1 MANKYPGVT
10 PRGKSIQLAFTYKGE
25 RCRETIRIPATPSN
39 LKNASRKREA
49 VLHAIELGHFDY
61 AEHFPRSKNAI
72 RLSSKKG
79 RHTTIECALKSWLN
93 QAEKY
98 CQKSTIRGY
107 SSATYYYLIPR
118 FGHIPLEQLSRTEI
132 IEWIDSLNISNKRK
146 NNTLIPLR
154 QVYEE
159 AYMEGEISDNPLKRI
174 KNLPV
179 VSKPPQPFTQDEI
192 SRILEQLHGSER
204 NMIQFAFWTGLRT
217 SELIALKWE
226 NVDLEAGKVHIREA
240 VVEGKTKG
248 TKTSSGERTIEL
260 TDQALDALK
269 QQAILKHISPY
280 TFIDPK
286 TNNRWK
292 NDQFI
297 RKRVWIPALKKAK
310 IPYRNPYQTRHTFA
324 STMLSMG
331 KNPLWLQHQMGHKDW
346 GMLRKVY
353 ARWIDNKG

>member
-1 MANKYPGVT
+1 MANKFKGVT
-10 PRGKSIQLAFTYKGE
+10 PRGDSIQIAFTYKGE
-25 RCRETIRIPATPSN
+25 RCRETLRIPPTTSN
-39 LKNASRKREA
+39 LKNANRKREA
-49 VLHAIELGHFDY
+49 ALHAIELGNFDY

-72 RLSSKKG
+72 RLSNRQG
-79 RHTTIECALKSWLN
+79 HHITIKRALEQWLR

-107 SSATYYYLIPR
+107 ASAVDYYLIPN
-118 FGHIPLEQLSRTEI
+118 FGHMPLEKLTRTII
-132 IEWIDSLNISNKRK
+132 IEWLDSLSISNKRK

-154 QVYEE
+154 RIYDEAFMEE
-159 AYMEGEISDNPLKRI
+159 TISDNPLKRV

-179 VSKPPQPFTQDEI
+179 VSREPQPFTQDEI
-192 SRILEQLHGSER
+192 IRILNQLHGSDK
-204 NMIQFAFWTGLRT
+204 NLIQFAFWTGLRT

-226 NVDLEAGKVHIREA
+226 NVDLEAEKAYIREA
-240 VVEGKTKG
+240 VVEGRTKG

-260 TDQALDALK
+260 TEQALDALK
-269 QQAILKHISPY
+269 QQAALKHTSPY

-286 TNNRWK
+286 TDNRWK
-292 NDQFI
+292 SDQFI
-297 RKRVWIPALKKAK
+297 RKRVWIPALKKAD

-331 KNPLWLQHQMGHKDW
+331 KNPMWVQVQMGHKDW

-353 ARWIDNKG
+353 ARWID